1 MAYWA
6 GEAWFLPV
14 VGAAYTVALVGAGV
28 AAGSV
33 RKLWPLALGAA
44 LFLLGWLGLGPRWPA
59 EWLTS
64 FREWFSEDHLRMVVG
79 ESTQAGPLLQGFWQ
93 EVLGLRRT
101 GYRELVAVN
110 LGAALFA
117 VAVLTPVCVR
127 IGGRAAGLL
136 PVVWL
141 LSPSG
146 LMVALSE
153 TEAALAAA
161 HLAVMAACGLV
172 MVSEGGRRRAGAAV
186 AFVALGGALC
196 LLRAE
201 LVALV
206 LAGLVGWGLAGRLV
220 RVEARWTA
228 AVDDAAAVAAAWPW
242 LVPVVVGAWVVVAE
256 RILPYPRWLGLD
268 RFGQVTWAVAALD
281 PLNDRAP
288 GLVVLWASLLPA
300 GMVLAALRGLWEA
313 LRQPLRHGLA
323 LPALWVLWGAWYL
336 AAHGGLHGSGA
347 QVSPWELVR
356 YTALAMPVVL
366 LLAARG
372 LAVATPRWRTALVV
386 MLLVPP
392 QAWLIRLLAPA
403 HADRTGGP
411 DLTLAGLFSHD
422 QAREMQQLVA
432 QVDAE
437 PACAILSRGVPWG
450 PTRDSVALRWVAAL
464 PDGPGVRFRTADGAD
479 LAAGLAL
486 IADAPCAVGWWSVDC
501 GLVGGEDGCAAL
513 DGLEP
518 LEVREW
524 RHAPFLHPAHGGR
537 WPDAVARVG
546 SLRLPGVPA
555 RESEVSRPA
564 RP

>member
-1 MAYWA
+1 MASWA

-14 VGAAYTVALVGAGV
+14 VGAAYAVALVGAGV

-44 LFLLGWLGLGPRWPA
+44 LFLLGWQGLGPRWPA

-64 FREWFSEDHLRMVVG
+64 FREWFSEDHLRMLVG

-117 VAVLTPVCVR
+117 VAVLAPVCARV
-127 IGGRAAGLL
+127 GGRAAALL

-141 LSPSG
+141 VSPSG
-146 LMVALSE
+146 L
-153 TEAALAAA
+153 
-161 HLAVMAACGLV
+161 
-172 MVSEGGRRRAGAAV
+172 
-186 AFVALGGALC
+186 
-196 LLRAE
+196 

-206 LAGLVGWGLAGRLV
+206 LAGLVGWGLAGRLA

-228 AVDDAAAVAAAWPW
+228 VVDDAATVAAAWPW
-242 LVPVVVGAWVVVAE
+242 LVPVVVGVWVVVAE

-268 RFGQVTWAVAALD
+268 RFGQVTWAVAAID

-288 GLVVLWASLLPA
+288 GLMVVWAALLPA

-336 AAHGGLHGSGA
+336 AAHGGLHGSSA

-356 YTALAMPVVL
+356 YTALAMPVVV

-372 LAVATPRWRTALVV
+372 LAVASPRWRTALLV

-403 HADRTGGP
+403 HADRAGGP

-437 PACAILSRGVPWG
+437 PSCAILSRGVPWG
-450 PTRDSVALRWVAAL
+450 PARADTGLRWVAAL
-464 PDGPGVRFRTADGAD
+464 PDGPGVRFRTAEGDD

-501 GLVGGEDGCAAL
+501 GLIGGEGGCAAL
-513 DGLEP
+513 AGLEA

-546 SLRLPGVPA
+546 SVRLPGIPA